1 MNSSSLRVT
10 NHPFPASRLEWRLN
24 QPFELSLRPDGWTS
38 EVWSTREHRCRRC
51 PELGELRVQQ
61 RLHAVLRA
69 PSVAILLLY
78 SKLGAKSRLQNYL
91 KQVAGE
97 LGLMNLG
104 TVRHGL
110 LMSAL
115 NGPRHAQM
123 FLIGNPLTA
132 MSLMKVFKQAG
143 VYAPLRIMFHD
154 DGDDATVVTYDA
166 PSKLRQAKCLKG
178 KWRPSSAV

>member
-1 MNSSSLRVT
+1 MNPSTLQVT
-10 NHPFPASRLEWRLN
+10 DHPFPASRLEWRLN
-24 QPFELSLRPDGWTS
+24 QPFEHSLR
-38 EVWSTREHRCRRC
+38 
-51 PELGELRVQQ
+51 

-78 SKLGAKSRLQNYL
+78 SKLGAKSRLHNYL

-110 LMSAL
+110 LMSTL

-166 PSKLRQAKCLKG
+166 PSKMFGQFDLPLFRQTGEMLERKMETLIRGLA
-178 KWRPSSAV
+178 S